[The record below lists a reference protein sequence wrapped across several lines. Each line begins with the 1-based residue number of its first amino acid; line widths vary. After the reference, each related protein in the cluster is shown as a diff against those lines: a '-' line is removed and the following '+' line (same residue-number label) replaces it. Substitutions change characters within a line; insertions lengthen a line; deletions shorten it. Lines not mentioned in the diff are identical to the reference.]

1 MRNDPAFN
9 NKMYD
14 YTTHSI
20 ATATTNG
27 LLPALVLLNRA
38 NYAKITSDKA
48 ITVRFN
54 DTSYGDMPIAANT
67 TVIREDIAI
76 EKIYVTNASGATAAI
91 LVELH
96 S

>member
-1 MRNDPAFN
+1 MRNPMFN

-14 YTTHSI
+14 YTSHSI

-27 LLPALVLLNRA
+27 LLPAFVLLNKA
-38 NYAKITSDKA
+38 NYVKITSNQA

-54 DTSYGDMPIAANT
+54 DTSYGAMPIVANT
-67 TVIREDIAI
+67 PIVWDMMEID
-76 EKIYVTNASGATAAI
+76 KIYVTNTSGSTATI

-96 S
+96 P